1 MVSQWAQKVK
11 PRCPQRQSALDT
23 HSTDF
28 APFPI
33 LFPHFLGSALN
44 KLPAL
49 KSLLQ
54 DLLFREFKL
63 SARGV

>member
-1 MVSQWAQKVK
+1 MHTYNISMLKMTLVI
-11 PRCPQRQSALDT
+11 
-23 HSTDF
+23 
-28 APFPI
+28 I

-63 SARGV
+63 RRCQKSITD